1 MFLSRTFSPSA
12 TARIWLSSRFP
23 WSSAGR
29 RRAPSPS
36 NATRSTPP
44 VSIGTPSAR
53 LPSSRIRSMYFDTVR
68 ALRPSMFRSFLNRSS
83 SSMTV
88 MGMMMRLSRNLKRAE
103 GSCSRTLVSS
113 TKFLVIHPPGF
124 SPVRS
129 FEFGELLARPL
140 GRRGLRVLGQEQLI
154 EDTGIFPVVQRL
166 EGEPLLEH
174 RVGSLLPPGVLV
186 DHILKRED
194 GALVVLLGVEGLP
207 LPVKDVLH
215 ETVVG
220 VFRGKGVQDLPPL
233 PGVPSLDEAQPV
245 IVHLLGGLQVRQR
258 HLRIGAGRLPRR
270 APSRLLLE
278 RGDPFLDLREPG
290 DLRLH
295 FLDLLPQ
302 LGGGSVEAAHLLL
315 HLHLRLVRTGGDGEK
330 VRFDPVVVR
339 RKIRQGRL
347 EGGHIGPAGPGGRR
361 GAGGRRPSPSAMLYS
376 EVPRS
381 SQCPSM
387 IIAAPGFF
395 FRKSATFWR
404 TGLAS
409 SRMNDLS

>member
-23 WSSAGR
+23 
-29 RRAPSPS
+29 
-36 NATRSTPP
+36 
-44 VSIGTPSAR
+44 
-53 LPSSRIRSMYFDTVR
+53 SMYFDTVR

-140 GRRGLRVLGQEQLI
+140 GRRGLRVLGQEQLV

-194 GALVVLLGVEGLP
+194 GALVVLL
-207 LPVKDVLH
+207 
-215 ETVVG
+215 
-220 VFRGKGVQDLPPL
+220 
-233 PGVPSLDEAQPV
+233 
-245 IVHLLGGLQVRQR
+245 
-258 HLRIGAGRLPRR
+258 
-270 APSRLLLE
+270 
-278 RGDPFLDLREPG
+278 
-290 DLRLH
+290 
-295 FLDLLPQ
+295 
-302 LGGGSVEAAHLLL
+302 
-315 HLHLRLVRTGGDGEK
+315 
-330 VRFDPVVVR
+330 
-339 RKIRQGRL
+339 
-347 EGGHIGPAGPGGRR
+347 
-361 GAGGRRPSPSAMLYS
+361 
-376 EVPRS
+376 
-381 SQCPSM
+381 
-387 IIAAPGFF
+387 
-395 FRKSATFWR
+395 
-404 TGLAS
+404 
-409 SRMNDLS
+409 